1 MNKIFSLAMTALA
14 GGILCGCNDFLD
26 DNRAPLDRETDNA
39 AFWSMPDNCQA
50 QVDWFYDQINAYGNG
65 ANAGSFF
72 FSQLS
77 DDQCA
82 YSFKD
87 WTYINVPSAISSWSA
102 TYEVIRHAEYIIA
115 GVRGSSLSDTDKAKF
130 EGIAKLN
137 RADQYFDI
145 VRKFG
150 DVVWVGKVVD
160 VTDNGLLYG
169 SRTSRD
175 IVMDSV
181 LRDLD
186 YAIATLPVSA
196 DKMSWSRDMA
206 LAMKSYI
213 CLWEGSFCKYRTK
226 ADNGIEP
233 DAARA
238 KKYFEE
244 SVKASSELLPKYS
257 VDGTTY
263 SSKYHS
269 LAEDLAA
276 NPEVIFMRAYKDN
289 VKMHSTISYTASSTE
304 TAGISKDLFDAY
316 LFKDGKP
323 LSSTAE
329 NTTDAGVVTPD
340 GKSVSIDNLLAVRDG
355 RLAETIDPYLMY
367 ANMVYDRAG
376 CNGIWSTTGYGVLK
390 FDNISLPVAARKN
403 SAKNYTSCPLYW
415 ISAVMCEYAEAKA
428 ELEDITNEDLDMSIN
443 KLFARAGLPTRTVTE
458 LASIK
463 DPKADADGISSL
475 LYEIRRCRRCELA
488 MDKDY
493 RYWDLVRWHQ
503 LDKLDSQKNPDIFLG
518 ANISMS
524 PVAVSEK
531 NGDYMDGSQGKT
543 RVYMPRYYLYPIPS
557 GQLTLN
563 PELKQNPGW

>member
-65 ANAGSFF
+65 ASAGSFF

-323 LSSTAE
+323 LFSTAE

-376 CNGIWSTTGYGVLK
+376 CKGIWSTTGYGVLK
-390 FDNISLPVAARKN
+390 FDNISLPVAARQN